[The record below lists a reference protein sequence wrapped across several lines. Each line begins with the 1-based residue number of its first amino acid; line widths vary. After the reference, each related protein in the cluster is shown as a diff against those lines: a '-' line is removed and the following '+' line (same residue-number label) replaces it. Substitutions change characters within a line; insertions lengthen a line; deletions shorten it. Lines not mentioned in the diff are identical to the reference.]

1 MTISV
6 IIPLYNACA
15 YVGAALESILGQ
27 SRPPEEII
35 VVDDGSTDGSSEVVA
50 HYGPKIRLLTQGH
63 SGPAIALNRGLN
75 AATGDM
81 IAFLDAD
88 DLWLAEKLALQV
100 PVLASEP
107 SLDGVFGH
115 LVQFLDEDAASA
127 GKRRVVSD
135 EPMVGTNRTTLLIR
149 RIALDRLGLFDE
161 TLGTSEFVP
170 WFARAA
176 TLGFRY
182 RVLDDVVARRRI
194 HLGNTGVLRRHDQQ
208 QESLLG
214 LRQALALR
222 RRKQGGPGR
231 TP

>member
-6 IIPLYNACA
+6 IVPLYNARA

-35 VVDDGSTDGSSEVVA
+35 VVDDGSTDGSSGVVA
-50 HYGPKIRLLTQGH
+50 GYGPKVRLLTQEH
-63 SGPAIALNRGLN
+63 RGPATALNCGLR
-75 AATGDM
+75 AATGET

-88 DLWLAEKLALQV
+88 DLWLREKLALQV
-100 PVLASEP
+100 PVLATDP

-115 LVQFLDEDAASA
+115 LVQLLDEDATSA
-127 GKRRVVSD
+127 GRRFVVSD
-135 EPMVGTNRTTLLIR
+135 KPMVGTNRTTLLVR
-149 RIALDRLGLFDE
+149 RAALDRLGWFDE

-170 WFARAA
+170 WFSRAA
-176 TLGFRY
+176 ALGFRY
-182 RVLDDVVARRRI
+182 RVMDDVVARRRI

-222 RRKQGGPGR
+222 RRKNAEPG
-231 TP
+231 